1 MRTTV
6 LYLYYGDESD
16 NCSKDRIMIGRVN
29 EIDGRLLFIKF
40 ILSEE
45 EENIID
51 SLFGRKNHDTH
62 IDGII
67 NICSS
72 GISLEELIK
81 PYVNSYRFGEITN
94 VLRLA
99 DRWRIDSYERKENM
113 SKIVLKWFCKKKDI
127 ENSKKFFKTKYVT
140 IDAIGKKRMLQTKKR
155 GKLI

>member
-1 MRTTV
+1 
-6 LYLYYGDESD
+6 
-16 NCSKDRIMIGRVN
+16 MIGRVN
-29 EIDGRLLFIKF
+29 ERDDCLSFIKF

-45 EENIID
+45 EEHIID
-51 SLFGRKNHDTH
+51 SLFGRKNHDIY

-67 NICSS
+67 DICSS
-72 GISLEELIK
+72 GIRLEDLIK

-99 DRWRIDSYERKENM
+99 DKWHIDSYERNRDT

-140 IDAIGKKRMLQTKKR
+140 IDEIGKKRMLQTKKR